1 MNREVLVSFGGSC
14 SVGGGLVE
22 WSHLCGEVQWC
33 QFQKRG
39 TRECVGKRIFKV
51 CHWCLLYTKQCAM
64 CLVVQE
70 ILVVEEKQL
79 LVEAQGGFRR
89 GRGCRDQILSLS
101 RLGQTMITRR
111 RKGMLAAFID
121 FKKAYV

>member
-1 MNREVLVSFGGSC
+1 
-14 SVGGGLVE
+14 
-22 WSHLCGEVQWC
+22 
-33 QFQKRG
+33 
-39 TRECVGKRIFKV
+39 
-51 CHWCLLYTKQCAM
+51 M